1 MPIISLDYFG
11 LLQFSAYRGRAS
23 KRYGPLINDLV
34 TRYLYLE
41 LVQSLSTPVFLYG
54 FRRFIGE
61 FSTADDVYLDN
72 GTNFVGAERVLA
84 DAVKELE
91 KSEEFKNLPGR
102 RRSCSSFSP
111 PVRLIFEGHT
121 SL

>member
-23 KRYGPLINDLV
+23 KRYDPLINDLV

-41 LVQSLSTPVFLYG
+41 LVQSLSTPAFLYG
-54 FRRFIGE
+54 FRRFIGK
-61 FSTADDVYLDN
+61 FSTPDDVYLDN

-91 KSEEFKNLPGR
+91 KSEELKKFARSKAIVFKFQPPGAPH
-102 RRSCSSFSP
+102 F
-111 PVRLIFEGHT
+111 
-121 SL
+121 